1 MVNKVKEQQKT
12 NGRKTEKAAR
22 DAEKEKSGQNSS
34 TVGQAKHTERSCD
47 QIVTIMN
54 NEYILFHHS
63 NQQ

>member
-34 TVGQAKHTERSCD
+34 TVVQAKHTERSCD
-47 QIVTIMN
+47 YRQ
-54 NEYILFHHS
+54 L
-63 NQQ
+63 Q